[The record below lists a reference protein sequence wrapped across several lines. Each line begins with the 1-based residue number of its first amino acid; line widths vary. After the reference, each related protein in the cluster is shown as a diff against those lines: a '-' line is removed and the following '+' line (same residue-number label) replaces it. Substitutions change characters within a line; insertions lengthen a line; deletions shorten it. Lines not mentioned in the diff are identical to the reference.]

1 MKTFVKLNLDTRVE
15 AATTSKNCRKLRSA
29 PYHLQVCTLHPQEY
43 LYFTRKRN
51 STSDILLKTKSQT
64 DLKRPLLTASSNS
77 TSIDM
82 N

>member
-15 AATTSKNCRKLRSA
+15 AATTSKNCPKPRSA
-29 PYHLQVCTLHPQEY
+29 PYHLQACTLHPQEY
-43 LYFTRKRN
+43 LYFTRTRN
-51 STSDILLKTKSQT
+51 STSDIAQTKSET